1 MSSRRLGVLALNAW
15 PGLSQVWTG
24 QEAAG
29 LILAGSFA
37 ASLNLALATRFIW
50 TEAVP
55 NGWPAFFGALA
66 AVLWIGSAGQS
77 IWWIMRC
84 HPDRYRLEIDSLYRQ
99 ATEFYLQGR
108 WNDARLRIER
118 ILALDETDAD
128 ALMQLGTLY
137 LRAEQPAL
145 ARQSF
150 RQCLDLDAGSKWRW
164 EIDQALARL
173 DRP

>member
-1 MSSRRLGVLALNAW
+1 MSSRRIGFWALNAW
-15 PGLSQVWTG
+15 PGLAQVWTG

-29 LILAGSFA
+29 LIAAAAFA
-37 ASLNLALATRFIW
+37 ASLNLALATHYIW
-50 TEAVP
+50 TEALPV
-55 NGWPAFFGALA
+55 GWSAFFAATA
-66 AVLWIGSAGQS
+66 AVLWLGSAGHS
-77 IWWIMRC
+77 IWWNLRC
-84 HPDRYRLEIDSLYRQ
+84 HPDRHRTEIESLYRE

-108 WNDARLRIER
+108 WNEARLRLER

-137 LRAEQPAL
+137 LHAEQPAL
-145 ARQSF
+145 ARQTF
-150 RQCLDLDAGSKWRW
+150 RQCLDLDAGTKWRW